1 MWSKNQTN
9 QWSRPKRR
17 DYTKYPGEDESG
29 GGSLKLSNVI
39 ILLPALR
46 DTQGGRDW
54 TLVCIGWLGSNKEQD
69 GRKLA
74 LSNYRNALK
83 PNPNS
88 SWVCMQESNTFLKS
102 YLFYNPYEAPELVN
116 ISRYA
121 ILTVTITLSWNI
133 VLYAFVPLAYSFLP
147 RRLINSAPICLHLKS
162 GLMYNKIFLFSI
174 YKIRT
179 FFFFFVLFAFI
190 FVHNI

>member
-1 MWSKNQTN
+1 MWSQNETN

-17 DYTKYPGEDESG
+17 DYTKNPGEDESG

-102 YLFYNPYEAPELVN
+102 NLFYNPYKAPELVN

-121 ILTVTITLSWNI
+121 ILTVTTTLSWNT
-133 VLYAFVPLAYSFLP
+133 VLYVFVPSAHSFLP

-162 GLMYNKIFLFSI
+162 GQMYNKIFMFSI
-174 YKIRT
+174 HKIRAHV
-179 FFFFFVLFAFI
+179 FVLFAFI
-190 FVHNI
+190 FVYNM